1 MSDNEE
7 NLSGVNE
14 GTPSPH
20 EGLNMGR
27 MRGEAPHKDRRA
39 LLIELVANPT
49 TRAILRAIRKDGG
62 MSVTSIQ
69 RHVGTSQPNISAAL
83 KRMYSL
89 GILERE
95 SVGVRHIYYLADTP
109 DARLVMTIIDLI
121 SEGTVND

>member
-20 EGLNMGR
+20 EGSNMGR
-27 MRGEAPHKDRRA
+27 MRSEAPHRDRRA

-121 SEGTVND
+121 GDRE